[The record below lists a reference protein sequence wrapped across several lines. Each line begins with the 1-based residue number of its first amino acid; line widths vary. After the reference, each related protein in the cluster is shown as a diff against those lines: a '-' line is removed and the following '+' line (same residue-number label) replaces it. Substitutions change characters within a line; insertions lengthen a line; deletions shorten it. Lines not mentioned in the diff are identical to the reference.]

1 MISDFERIA
10 ANMEA
15 TSANRFATTVTWPV
29 GEFCG
34 ADNEASHA
42 TKKTVAEEQ
51 AVGLVY
57 NTIPFAVMMAT
68 ASDLEDLAIGFSVT
82 EGIVPNIAA
91 VRSVEIVA
99 SADTQDGVEARVWIR
114 GNEFSSLMRARRR
127 TMVGRV
133 ACGLCGVESLDEAV
147 RPSVAVREGRAVS
160 LGALRRAVAG
170 LAARQTLNSRVHMV
184 HAAAWATPAG
194 DIVIVREDVGRHNA
208 LDKLIGA
215 ALRQGVDFGAGFCVI
230 TSRCSYEMIQK
241 STAVGMSILVAISA
255 PTGLALRKAQE
266 AGLTLVAQARS
277 DTQTVYTHPWRIE
290 SDMSALSPA
299 PMPVEV

>member
-1 MISDFERIA
+1 MSDFKQIR
-10 ANMEA
+10 ANKEV
-15 TSANRFATTVTWPV
+15 TYPDRFATTVIWPV
-29 GEFCG
+29 AAFSG

-42 TKKTVAEEQ
+42 AKNTVAEEQ

-57 NTIPFAVMMAT
+57 NTIPYAVMMAT

-91 VRSVEIVA
+91 VRSVEIGA

-114 GNEFSSLMRARRR
+114 GNEFATLMRARRR
-127 TMVGRV
+127 SMVGRV
-133 ACGLCGVESLDEAV
+133 SCGLCGVENLDEAV
-147 RPSVAVREGRAVS
+147 RPGVAVRDGRPVS

-170 LAARQTLNSRVHMV
+170 LAARQTLNSRVRMV
-184 HAAAWATPAG
+184 HAAAWATPTG

-241 STAVGMSILVAISA
+241 STAVGMSILVAVSA

-290 SDMSALSPA
+290 PDMSAPSPPA
-299 PMPVEV
+299 TSVGV

>member
-1 MISDFERIA
+1 MSDFKRIS
-10 ANMEA
+10 ANAEA
-15 TSANRFATTVTWPV
+15 TYANRFAATVTWPV
-29 GEFCG
+29 EEFSG
-34 ADNEASHA
+34 VDNGASHA

-51 AVGLVY
+51 AVGFVY
-57 NTIPFAVMMAT
+57 NTIPYAVMMAT

-91 VRSVEIVA
+91 VRSVEIGA

-114 GNEFSSLMRARRR
+114 GNEFAGLMRARRR
-127 TMVGRV
+127 SMVGRV

-147 RPSVAVREGRAVS
+147 RPSVAVREGRPVS
-160 LGALRRAVAG
+160 LDAVRRAVAG
-170 LAARQTLNSRVHMV
+170 LATRQTLNRLVHMV

-194 DIVIVREDVGRHNA
+194 DVVIVREDVGGHNA

-215 ALRQGVDFGAGFCVI
+215 ALRQGVDFGAGFCVV
-230 TSRCSYEMIQK
+230 TSRCGYDMIQK
-241 STAVGMSILVAISA
+241 STAVGISILVAVSA

-266 AGLTLVAQARS
+266 AGLTLVAQERS

-290 SDMSALSPA
+290 ADVAVP
-299 PMPVEV
+299 

>member
-1 MISDFERIA
+1 VSDFKQIR
-10 ANMEA
+10 ANKEV
-15 TSANRFATTVTWPV
+15 TYPDRFATTVIWPV
-29 GEFCG
+29 AAFSG

-42 TKKTVAEEQ
+42 AKNTVAEEQ

-57 NTIPFAVMMAT
+57 NTIPYAVMMAT

-91 VRSVEIVA
+91 VRSVEIGA

-114 GNEFSSLMRARRR
+114 GNEFATLMRARRR
-127 TMVGRV
+127 SMVGRV
-133 ACGLCGVESLDEAV
+133 SCGLCGVENLDEAV
-147 RPSVAVREGRAVS
+147 RPGVAVRDGRPVS

-170 LAARQTLNSRVHMV
+170 LAARQTLNSRVRMV
-184 HAAAWATPAG
+184 HAAAWATPTG
-194 DIVIVREDVGRHNA
+194 EIVIVREDVGRHNA

-241 STAVGMSILVAISA
+241 STAVGMSILVAVSA

-290 SDMSALSPA
+290 PDMSAPSRPA
-299 PMPVEV
+299 TSVGV